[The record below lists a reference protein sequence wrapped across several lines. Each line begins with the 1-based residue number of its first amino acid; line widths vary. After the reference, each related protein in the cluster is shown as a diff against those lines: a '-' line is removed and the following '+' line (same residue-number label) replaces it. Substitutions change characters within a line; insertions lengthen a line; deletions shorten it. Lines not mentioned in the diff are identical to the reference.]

1 MATTPSSNTA
11 TATEITKENT
21 PTEDEKDN
29 QVNVVETTDTHPK
42 PSKDRATKSEIES
55 EAAAPS
61 KTEVGETVAEDA
73 KGEHDKS
80 NKSDDVEPTV
90 SDPKTDEDRAIK
102 SESDTSAITPNE
114 DNIDE
119 TTVEEAKAEDNRE
132 AAAGTIAT
140 VAADPKASEDNSVK
154 SKMDATTIAPI
165 DNKTIETVT
174 ETTGVEKVESHKS
187 TDTESP
193 VTDPAIDK
201 DRAVNS
207 DITPATASPTADKA
221 PEATTESVDVENTES
236 HHPDIGETSV
246 SDSQAGKDSA
256 AESKVDPK
264 ATPSSDNTTTGS
276 TVETLTTGSE
286 QNSQIDTSKTT
297 VTPATD
303 DKKVSSETIAP
314 AKTSDDTAEF
324 GTATTTSGQN
334 TLTKTEVKSSNHA
347 TNHPDTTD
355 SSTDATSQP
364 DEPTISIEATN
375 SAPTTPSTEDNPVQ
389 LNVDQKVIDQKSDKD
404 NQDNPTA
411 IEKNP
416 KSKVTDDEE
425 TISKTRQKDP
435 KSNIVEK
442 EDDTILIV
450 QKGLKAKTVKDAE
463 PASPLD
469 QKTSALK
476 QKESKEKTLAKSV
489 HSTKAAAK
497 ALPPM
502 GMQNSHWLQ
511 ALGIAL
517 LGMVFALSIGLTS
530 KKKHEKN

>member
-1 MATTPSSNTA
+1 MATTPSSNTT

-42 PSKDRATKSEIES
+42 PIKDRATKSEIES
-55 EAAAPS
+55 EATAPS

-90 SDPKTDEDRAIK
+90 SDRKTDEGRAIK
-102 SESDTSAITPNE
+102 SESDASAITPNE
-114 DNIDE
+114 DNLDE

-132 AAAGTIAT
+132 AAAGTIST

-165 DNKTIETVT
+165 DNKAIETVT

-221 PEATTESVDVENTES
+221 PEATTESVNVENTES

-286 QNSQIDTSKTT
+286 QNSQINTSKTT

-303 DKKVSSETIAP
+303 DKKVPSETIAP

-324 GTATTTSGQN
+324 GTATTTSGQ
-334 TLTKTEVKSSNHA
+334 KHA
-347 TNHPDTTD
+347 D
-355 SSTDATSQP
+355 
-364 DEPTISIEATN
+364 
-375 SAPTTPSTEDNPVQ
+375 
-389 LNVDQKVIDQKSDKD
+389 
-404 NQDNPTA
+404 
-411 IEKNP
+411 
-416 KSKVTDDEE
+416 
-425 TISKTRQKDP
+425 
-435 KSNIVEK
+435 
-442 EDDTILIV
+442 
-450 QKGLKAKTVKDAE
+450 
-463 PASPLD
+463 
-469 QKTSALK
+469 
-476 QKESKEKTLAKSV
+476 
-489 HSTKAAAK
+489 
-497 ALPPM
+497 
-502 GMQNSHWLQ
+502 
-511 ALGIAL
+511 
-517 LGMVFALSIGLTS
+517 
-530 KKKHEKN
+530 

>member
-1 MATTPSSNTA
+1 MPLSQ
-11 TATEITKENT
+11 KL
-21 PTEDEKDN
+21 N
-29 QVNVVETTDTHPK
+29 QRQP
-42 PSKDRATKSEIES
+42 
-55 EAAAPS
+55 
-61 KTEVGETVAEDA
+61 ETVAEDA

-90 SDPKTDEDRAIK
+90 SDRKTDEDRAIK
-102 SESDTSAITPNE
+102 SESNASAITPNE

-154 SKMDATTIAPI
+154 SEMDATTIAPI
-165 DNKTIETVT
+165 DNKAIETVT

-193 VTDPAIDK
+193 VTDPAINK

-207 DITPATASPTADKA
+207 DITPATASPAADKA

-303 DKKVSSETIAP
+303 DKKVSSENIAP

-334 TLTKTEVKSSNHA
+334 TLTKTEVESSNHA

-364 DEPTISIEATN
+364 DEPTISIEATK
-375 SAPTTPSTEDNPVQ
+375 PTPSIEDNPVQ
-389 LNVDQKVIDQKSDKD
+389 PNVDQKVIDQKSDKD

>member
-1 MATTPSSNTA
+1 MATTPSSNTT

-21 PTEDEKDN
+21 PTEDEKYN

-42 PSKDRATKSEIES
+42 PIKDRATKSEIES

-114 DNIDE
+114 DNLDE

-132 AAAGTIAT
+132 AAAGTIST

-165 DNKTIETVT
+165 DNKAIETVT

-236 HHPDIGETSV
+236 HHPDIAETSV

-264 ATPSSDNTTTGS
+264 ETPSSDNTTTGS

-303 DKKVSSETIAP
+303 DKKVPSETIAP

-334 TLTKTEVKSSNHA
+334 TLTKTEVENSNHA
-347 TNHPDTTD
+347 TNHLDTTD

-364 DEPTISIEATN
+364 DEPTISIEATK
-375 SAPTTPSTEDNPVQ
+375 PTPSTEDNPVQ
-389 LNVDQKVIDQKSDKD
+389 PNVDQKVIDQKSDKD
-404 NQDNPTA
+404 NHDNPTA

-442 EDDTILIV
+442 EDDTILVV
-450 QKGLKAKTVKDAE
+450 QKDLKAKTVKDAE
-463 PASPLD
+463 PTSSLD

-476 QKESKEKTLAKSV
+476 QKESKEKALAKSV